1 MNQIIRLEC
10 FCCFEGNFE
19 RPFVSYTVQE
29 ESQDG
34 FSGGQVCAGFIGKF
48 STFSQKSM
56 SAQRQYRV
64 LSRRR
69 EHGAV
74 EDDECH

>member
-1 MNQIIRLEC
+1 M
-10 FCCFEGNFE
+10 
-19 RPFVSYTVQE
+19 QE

-34 FSGGQVCAGFIGKF
+34 FSGWQDCAGFIGKF